1 MEASTGEGLEMR
13 LRMVRSR
20 WRSEGG
26 FLRSSVFV
34 FTLFFLT
41 LFLHPHPLSFGQE
54 NLPAIIKRVQPS
66 IVSILIIDR
75 EGKVSGQGSGFFVN
89 REGDIITSR
98 HVLEGAGR
106 SNVITSEGKEL
117 AIKKVV
123 AEDPDG
129 DLIQVSVALEGERVQ
144 PLSISPTLPETGE
157 RVIVIGTPLGLEKT
171 VSDGIVSAVR
181 DVAGF
186 GKIIQVT
193 APISPGSSGSP
204 VVNMKGEVVGVAT
217 FFVVAGQNLN
227 FAIPVER
234 ISNLVQGKGPTL
246 SEREE
251 QKTET
256 LRASEEYHYATG
268 LRYLWVEDYERAL
281 SHFTE
286 VIKRNPNNAEA
297 YFQMGHCLGKLGRY
311 RESIESYRQS
321 LRIQPDDA
329 DTQNNLCVAYEK
341 IGKCLEAITSC
352 REAAKLK
359 PDLAEPYN
367 NMAWCF
373 LSLGRYEEANVAS
386 KEAIRL
392 RPDLAAAHYNLGN
405 GYSGLKHYREA
416 LESYKQAIRINFNYA
431 EAHLDLGA
439 AYNELG
445 EYDRAVESYRQALR
459 IKPELAVAHL
469 NLGMTYLKLGERG
482 AALDEYKA
490 LRELNKEMAR
500 QLFDLIYE

>member
-1 MEASTGEGLEMR
+1 MTRKHIKRYSTLNYKLSGHGSCFCA
-13 LRMVRSR
+13 V
-20 WRSEGG
+20 
-26 FLRSSVFV
+26 FFV
-34 FTLFFLT
+34 FFLLDT
-41 LFLHPHPLSFGQE
+41 LSFGQE
-54 NLPAIIKRVQPS
+54 NLPAIIKKVQPS
-66 IVSILIIDR
+66 VVSILIVNNG
-75 EGKVSGQGSGFFVN
+75 GKVSGQGSGFFVN
-89 REGDIITSR
+89 AGGDIITSR
-98 HVLEGAGR
+98 HVLEGASR
-106 SNVITSEGKEL
+106 ASIITSDGKEFPVQ
-117 AIKKVV
+117 KVI

-129 DLIQVSVALEGERVQ
+129 DLIQVSVGLDGERVQ
-144 PLSISPTLPETGE
+144 PLQISPAIPQAGE

-181 DVAGF
+181 DIPGF
-186 GKIIQVT
+186 GRIIQVT

-204 VVNMKGEVVGVAT
+204 VVNMKGEVIGVTT
-217 FFVVAGQNLN
+217 FFVIAGQNLN

-234 ISNLVQGKGPTL
+234 ISKLVQGKGPTL

-251 QKTET
+251 QRTET
-256 LRASEEYHYATG
+256 LRVSEEYHYATG
-268 LRYLWVEDYERAL
+268 LRYLWAEDYERAL

-311 RESIESYRQS
+311 RESIEPYRQS
-321 LRIQPDDA
+321 LRIQPNDA

-341 IGKCLEAITSC
+341 IGKCSEAIASC

-373 LSLGRYEEANVAS
+373 LSLGRYEEANVATR
-386 KEAIRL
+386 EAIRL
-392 RPDLAAAHYNLGN
+392 KPDLAVAHYNLGN
-405 GYSGLKHYREA
+405 GYSGLKQYREA

-490 LRELNKEMAR
+490 LRELNKEMAK